1 MQAIDGR
8 KANCLLIG
16 CGGIGT
22 IAALNLEKGGL
33 ATVTAVL
40 RSNYT
45 HVVQH
50 GFNIDSVDHGTIKGW
65 RPGNGM
71 CEIKKTFLS

>member
-1 MQAIDGR
+1 MQALHGR

-16 CGGIGT
+16 CGGIGS
-22 IAALNLEKGGL
+22 IAALNLERGGL

-50 GFNIDSVDHGTIKGW
+50 GFTIESVDHGTIKGF
-65 RPGNGM
+65 RPSNGT
-71 CEIKKTFLS
+71 CEIKRTLLL